1 MVNPET
7 FARIARRIDSFRN
20 EMIDMQVRLTALPAI
35 APASGGEGEGKRAE
49 FLARFLEENGFID
62 IQLLKAPDMDAP
74 DGFRPNI
81 LARFKGKSAA
91 RTVWVMTHT
100 DIVPPGEVSLW
111 KGNPYKAWIEKGR
124 IYGRGVEDNQQ
135 DLVASLFAVKA
146 FRAEGLLPACD
157 IGIALVADEETGSN
171 KGIDHVL
178 EHTDAFRKQDLIIVP
193 DAGNEAGTLIE
204 IAEKS
209 ILWLKIKTLGKQ
221 AHGSTPEKGVNS
233 FKAASYLITE
243 LDKLYGVF
251 DRNDPLFDP
260 PISTFEPTKK
270 EANVPNINTIPG
282 EDVFHVDARILPGY
296 DVAEILRKIREIA
309 DGIER
314 KHGVK
319 ITITEEQNAP
329 AAPPTPPTAA
339 VVTALQ
345 AAVKEVFRKEA
356 KASGIGGGTVAALFR
371 RRGFEAA
378 CWSKIDETA
387 HMPNEYCVID
397 NMVGDAKVYAHVFL
411 QE

>member
-1 MVNPET
+1 MFNPET
-7 FARIARRIDSFRN
+7 FARIARRIESFRD

-49 FLARFLEENGFID
+49 YLERFLQANGFID
-62 IQLLKAPDMDAP
+62 IQLLKAPDLDAP
-74 DGFRPNI
+74 EGFRPNL
-81 LARFKGKSAA
+81 LARYKGKSAA
-91 RTVWVMTHT
+91 RTIWVMTHM

-111 KGNPYKAWIEKGR
+111 KGDPYKAWIEKGR

-146 FRAEGLLPACD
+146 FQAEGLLPACD
-157 IGIALVADEETGSN
+157 IGIALVADEETGSK

-178 EHTDAFRKQDLIIVP
+178 EHDDVFRKQDLIIVP
-193 DAGNEAGTLIE
+193 DAGNETGTLIE
-204 IAEKS
+204 VAEKS

-221 AHGSTPEKGVNS
+221 AHGSTPEKGINS
-233 FKAASYLITE
+233 FKAASYLIAE
-243 LDKLYGVF
+243 LDKLYKTF

-270 EANVPNINTIPG
+270 EANVPNVNTIPG
-282 EDVFHVDARILPGY
+282 EDVFHLDARILPGY
-296 DVAEILRKIREIA
+296 DVAAVLRKIREIA

-314 KHGVK
+314 THGVK
-319 ITITEEQNAP
+319 ITVSEEQNAP
-329 AAPPTPPTAA
+329 AATPTPATAA

-345 AAVKEVFRKEA
+345 AAIKEVYRKEA

-387 HMPNEYCVID
+387 HMPNEYSVID